1 MKHAITIAVVSLL
14 TVGSY
19 AQAQE
24 PIFTT
29 GPADVTHPGLL
40 DCTPSGGRAPRISAV
55 GKIASDDGQT
65 WTVPAKTQFQTAP
78 KASDLYNECNGVKPG
93 GMADVDLS
101 AIPVL
106 DAGGSEEFT
115 AYLFADN
122 YFELY
127 VNGRLLAVDPVPFVP
142 FNSNIVRFKADRPVT
157 LAIKMVDWEENL
169 GLGSESSGG
178 SPFHAGDGGLV
189 AHIKDAAGKT
199 VLLTDNDWRAQ
210 TFYVAPLKDR
220 SCLKVE
226 GPVRDSSAC
235 DTSDAA
241 DGLNFSAVHWPIP
254 AEWMTVD
261 FDDSTWPHAATFTNE
276 TVGVSNK
283 PAYTNFADIFD
294 AQGADAEFI
303 WSSNLILDNVVL
315 LRRTID

>member
-1 MKHAITIAVVSLL
+1 MKYAAIVVASLTI
-14 TVGSY
+14 GSY
-19 AQAQE
+19 AHARG
-24 PIFTT
+24 PSFST

-40 DCTPSGGRAPRISAV
+40 ECIPSGGRAPRISAV
-55 GKIASDDGQT
+55 GTIDSDNGET

-78 KASDLYNECNGVKPG
+78 KASDLYNECNDVKPDSI
-93 GMADVDLS
+93 ADIDWS
-101 AIPVL
+101 AIPLL

-142 FNSNIVRFKADRPVT
+142 FNSNVVRFKAERPVT

-169 GLGSESSGG
+169 GLGSEASGG

-189 AHIKDAAGKT
+189 AHIQDDAGKT
-199 VLLTDNDWRAQ
+199 ALLTDSDWRAQ
-210 TFYVAPLKDR
+210 TFYVAPLKDVN
-220 SCLKVE
+220 CLKVD

-241 DGLNFSAVHWPIP
+241 DGINFSAAHWPIP

-261 FDDSTWPHAATFTNE
+261 FDDSKWPQATTFTNE
-276 TVGVSNK
+276 TVGVANK
-283 PAYTNFADIFD
+283 LAYTNFADVFD
-294 AQGADAEFI
+294 TEGADAEFI
-303 WSSNLILDNVVL
+303 WSANLILDNVVL